1 MLKAKPKKLLE
12 RVVEAHLI
20 KKVKALGGMAVKFT
34 SPQRRS
40 VPDRLVLL
48 DKARAGAELGRVLA
62 VYGINT
68 ALFDDKTLAD
78 QAAGIVAEMVHF
90 QELKATGAK
99 PSPGQLRE
107 HARLRA
113 LGFVVKVTDNKEDI
127 DEDYSAE
134 NSVGQ

>member
-1 MLKAKPKKLLE
+1 
-12 RVVEAHLI
+12 
-20 KKVKALGGMAVKFT
+20 
-34 SPQRRS
+34 
-40 VPDRLVLL
+40 
-48 DKARAGAELGRVLA
+48 
-62 VYGINT
+62 
-68 ALFDDKTLAD
+68 
-78 QAAGIVAEMVHF
+78 VAEMVHF

>member
-48 DKARAGAELGRVLA
+48 DKERAGAELGRVFAL
-62 VYGINT
+62 YGVDIVS
-68 ALFDDKTLAD
+68 LDERTLED
-78 QAAGIVAEMVHF
+78 FAAGIVAKMIHF

-127 DEDYSAE
+127 DEDYPS
-134 NSVGQ
+134 